1 MPIKVYKPTR
11 AARKNMSIVSRRGLH
26 SGGSLKSLTTSKQRI
41 SGRGAAGKIT
51 IRHRGGGAKRNLRI
65 IDFGQEKLGVAA
77 TVERV
82 EFDPNRSAFICLL
95 KYVDG
100 DRRYRLAWDGAAVG
114 DKVQA
119 ADDAPE
125 KPGNRLPLKAVTP
138 GSTVFNVE
146 LKPGRGGTLLRAA
159 GSYAVVMDIK
169 DDKAQLK
176 LPSGEVR
183 LIPAASFATVG
194 AASNSDH
201 RLQRIGSAGRQRRLG
216 RRPQV
221 RGKVMNPNDH
231 PHGGGEGAQ
240 PIGLKHPKTK
250 WGKPAL
256 GVKTRRAGKYSDSLI
271 LSRRTKKK
279 RK

>member
-26 SGGSLKSLTTSKQRI
+26 RGGSLKSLTTSKQRI

-65 IDFGQEKLGVAA
+65 VDFGQEKLDVPA

-95 KYVDG
+95 KYADG
-100 DRRYRLAWDGAAVG
+100 DRRYRLAWDGAAIG

-119 ADDAPE
+119 SKDAPE
-125 KPGNRLPLKAVTP
+125 KPGNRLPLTSVTP

-159 GSYAVVMDIK
+159 GSYAVVMDVK
-169 DDKAQLK
+169 NEQAQLK